1 MTKIRSNKKMTVI
14 VASMIVLSCMVFQV
28 LAASLV
34 VTEIWG
40 PATVPQANNTVYMD
54 NTEIEKI
61 AWKTFSSNF
70 NPNFTGVWTAKS
82 YVGNDD
88 DEALLY
94 SYSFDAGTIVQT
106 EVNQQPYYLNIITDM
121 GDEVNNISMG
131 CRTKFPVAMTV
142 TVETGI
148 DPDTEVLVQYVAE
161 SCNGYVNHSAT
172 GGSELAGTEVDGY
185 PEYLVG
191 YDNVFQDCYVE
202 TDLNGYVTF
211 TTWHGGD
218 YTITVVD

>member
-88 DEALLY
+88 EGDFLY
-94 SYSFDAGTIVQT
+94 SYSFDADTIVQS
-106 EVNQQPYYLNIITDM
+106 EVNQQPYYLYTTSDM
-121 GDEVNNISMG
+121 GDVVNNISMG
-131 CRTKFPVAMTV
+131 CRTKFPVAMEV
-142 TVETGI
+142 TVPTGLGAY
-148 DPDTEVLVQYVAE
+148 TEVVVEYVAE

-172 GGSELAGTEVDGY
+172 GGSELAGTIVDGY
-185 PEYLVG
+185 PEYLDG
-191 YDNVFQDCYVE
+191 YANTFTTSYTE
-202 TDLNGYVTF
+202 TDANGYVTF

-218 YTITVVD
+218 YTITVD